1 MYQRLLKPSK
11 QNSFFLFGARG
22 TGKSSLVNTEFAQN
36 ENVLFI
42 DFLQTQTELD
52 FIARPDR
59 LLEIYEANTKK
70 PQWIVLDEIQ
80 RVPKLLDVVH
90 HMIEKY
96 KTKFVLTGSSARKLR
111 RGGANMLGGRAHEF
125 NLYPLSFLEMGPDFK
140 LEHALNYGTLPR
152 LFSADYLETREKI
165 LHLKSY
171 VNTYLKQEVIAE
183 QLIRAIEPFQRF
195 LEVAAQ
201 TNGEILNLSKLG
213 RQAKIDDKSAERYYQ
228 ILVDTLMGFYLPAY
242 HPSIKKQLI
251 HSPKFY
257 FFDIGVTRALRSQL
271 SFELSPSTYEYGKA
285 FEHFVILEIFKLSH
299 YFEKDFK
306 LYFLKTKEGTEVDL
320 VIETPKNEVFFIEI
334 KSSRELIKD
343 DVSSLIS
350 MSSYFPKAKLF
361 VFYQGKEEL
370 MMSDKVLCLPWKKG
384 IEKIFEYKR

>member
-22 TGKSSLVNTEFAQN
+22 TGKSSLIGAEFSKS
-36 ENVLFI
+36 EKVMVV
-42 DFLQTQTELD
+42 DFLNIQTELE
-52 FIARPDR
+52 FLAHPNR
-59 LLEIYEANTKK
+59 LLEIYEAQTKK

-80 RVPKLLDVVH
+80 RVPKLLDIVH

-125 NLYPLSFLEMGPDFK
+125 NLFPLSFLEMGPDFK
-140 LEHALNYGTLPR
+140 LDHALNYGTLPR
-152 LFSADYLETREKI
+152 LFSSDYVDVREKI

-183 QLIRAIEPFQRF
+183 QLIRVIEPFQRF

-213 RQAKIDDKSAERYYQ
+213 RQAKIDDKSGERYYQ
-228 ILVDTLMGFYLPAY
+228 ILIDTLMGFYLPAY
-242 HPSIKKQLI
+242 HPSIKKQLV
-251 HSPKFY
+251 HSSKFY
-257 FFDIGVTRALRSQL
+257 FFDVGVTRALKGQL
-271 SFELSPSTYEYGKA
+271 SFELSPSTFEYGKA
-285 FEHFVILEIFKLSH
+285 FEQFVILEVLKLSH

-306 LYFLKTKEGTEVDL
+306 LYFLKTKEGTEIDL
-320 VIETPKNEVFFIEI
+320 VIESPKKEILFIEI
-334 KSSRELIKD
+334 KSSKELIKD
-343 DVSSLIS
+343 DVSALIK
-350 MSSYFPKAKLF
+350 MSTYFPKAKLML
-361 VFYQGKEEL
+361 FYQGKEEL
-370 MMSDKVLCLPWKKG
+370 LMSEKVLCMPWQIG
-384 IEKIFEYKR
+384 IKKIFGLK